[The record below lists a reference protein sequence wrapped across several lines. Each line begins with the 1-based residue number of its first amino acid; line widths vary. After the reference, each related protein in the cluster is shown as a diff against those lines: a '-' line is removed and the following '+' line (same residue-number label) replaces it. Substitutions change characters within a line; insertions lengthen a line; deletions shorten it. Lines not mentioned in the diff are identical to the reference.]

1 MMKPEQQ
8 TCENCS
14 HQGLEFFINNEQTQ
28 HQLLRCPKCNLF
40 QKGKLPPLELYEYE
54 YHGEY
59 AQRLKLKMVT
69 AKVRLGAIKRD
80 LKASPPQILDVGC
93 SIGATVRAAQ
103 QLGWKATG
111 VDVSKSAIDLCRND
125 GLGCHRVEGISL
137 PFESETFDLI
147 THWHVIEHVE
157 NVADALGEWRRV
169 LKPGGLMVFETPNS
183 SFLKARLL
191 GPRYEKFWPPEHLY
205 TFNRKNLSSIL
216 ERSGFRVINSRLTGG
231 WHALPLHLNA
241 YALCY
246 RSYRQ
251 LCRQFGLCKSIE
263 ISCRK

>member
-1 MMKPEQQ
+1 MNPHTEI
-8 TCENCS
+8 CENCS
-14 HQGLEFFINNEQTQ
+14 QVGLEYFINNKQTR
-28 HQLLRCPKCNLF
+28 HQLLRCSKCNLY
-40 QKGKLPPLELYEYE
+40 QKGKLPSLELYEDD

-59 AQRLKLKMVT
+59 AERLKQKIVT
-69 AKVRLGAIKRD
+69 AKIRLGSLKPD
-80 LKASPPQILDVGC
+80 LEINSPKVLDIGC
-93 SIGATVRAAQ
+93 SIGATLRAAE

-111 VDVSKSAIDLCRND
+111 VDVSKSAINLCRND
-125 GLGCHRVEGISL
+125 GLDCHKVEGVAL
-137 PFESETFDLI
+137 PFASETFDLI

-157 NVADALGEWRRV
+157 NVSEALREWRRV
-169 LKPGGLMVFETPNS
+169 LKPGGLMVLETPNS

-191 GPRYEKFWPPEHLY
+191 GPRYEKFWPAEHLY

-216 ERSGFRVINSRLTGG
+216 KQSGFEIINSRLTGG
-231 WHALPLHLNA
+231 WNALPLHLNA